1 MGKLTEVNRVVAL
14 PWQCDQFGHINV
26 RWYAHFFDDAS
37 FQIWA
42 QAGLDLTE
50 MSRSGIHTVMAQTVT
65 DMKLECKAGDVMVVM
80 GGFTRLGTKS
90 VQLYYE
96 LRSVTSGE
104 VHATQKA
111 VEVFFDSQTR
121 RSTPI
126 PDAFREQLEPLIVEL

>member
-1 MGKLTEVNRVVAL
+1 MEVNRVVAL

-50 MSRSGIHTVMAQTVT
+50 MSRGGIHTVMAQTVT
-65 DMKLECKAGDVMVVM
+65 DLKMECKAGDVMAIF

-96 LRSVTSGE
+96 LRSVTSGDI
-104 VHATQKA
+104 HATQKA
-111 VEVFFDSQTR
+111 VEVFFDSKTR
-121 RSTPI
+121 SSTPM
-126 PDAFREQLEPLIVEL
+126 PEEFREKLQPFVVKL